1 MVSRA
6 FKLLTFLH
14 HGQSAVRPI
23 ADWGTHNTMIL
34 TAPILAILPSLI
46 SLAIP
51 SPLSSSSSS
60 VKPSVSDRALNEL
73 APPSLIVSIEAENDG
88 EWREKTFARG
98 IQIVQWVR
106 ISGISSMY
114 FYEKPV

>member
-51 SPLSSSSSS
+51 FPFSSSSSS

-106 ISGISSMY
+106 ISGLSSMY